1 MPEDSFIIKS
11 KSYKVRVATAADK
24 SQFISLW
31 RICFNDT
38 DSFIEWFF
46 ENRFFAEYSVC
57 IECDGRI
64 ISAMQSMPV
73 SLFVRTEQIRSTIVA
88 GVCTHPDY
96 RGLGLMK
103 RMFSFYMHM
112 IKSMDILAVTY
123 KPENIKTYA
132 SLSHFPTTRTL
143 RYATRSAMPA
153 DSESLAHQLLLDQIK
168 ALEDDE
174 DDEDSRENESFFTT
188 DISDLSVKHFNRCYD
203 LYSELAPSYSGII
216 KRTKE
221 NYNLKLSDYAS
232 VGGKAL
238 LLLDN
243 ASLEAYCFYFETAGS
258 LYGEEIIAESE
269 DSLLNIV
276 DQLHKIAQDR
286 KLILKIP
293 SNFSDIH
300 ESNFPCTDSVF
311 LVSQNVMGVTD
322 LSEFIKGLDF
332 SQYASDAQLSS
343 FTFAVS
349 DPVFKDNNNTY
360 NLHGDITDDAPV
372 ISLCIGSFVQFLCG
386 YYSIL
391 EFEIQSEDTVK
402 IHNRDIA
409 ESIDDLIPKCNC
421 FIVDEY

>member
-11 KSYKVRVATAADK
+11 KSYKVRLATAADK

-46 ENRFFAEYSVC
+46 DNRFFAEYSVC
-57 IECDGRI
+57 IECEGLI
-64 ISAMQSMPV
+64 VSAMQSMPV
-73 SLFVRTEQIRSTIVA
+73 NLLIRGEQIQSTIVA

-96 RGLGLMK
+96 RSLGLMK

-112 IKSMDILAVTY
+112 AKSLDILAVTY

-143 RYATRSAMPA
+143 RYATRKVMSA
-153 DSESLAHQLLLDQIK
+153 DTESVAHQLLLDQIK
-168 ALEDDE
+168 ALEDEDKE
-174 DDEDSRENESFFTT
+174 DDTHESESFFIT
-188 DISDLSVKHFNRCYD
+188 DISELSGKNFTKCYD
-203 LYSELAPSYSGII
+203 LYTELAPSYSGII
-216 KRTKE
+216 KRSKE
-221 NYNLKLSDYAS
+221 NFNLKLSDYSS

-238 LLLDN
+238 LLFDN
-243 ASLEAYCFYFETAGS
+243 ASLEAYCYYFETTNS

-269 DSLLNIV
+269 GSLLSIV
-276 DQLHKIAQDR
+276 EQLHKVAQDR
-286 KLILKIP
+286 KLILKLP

-322 LSEFIKGLDF
+322 LGEFIKGLDF
-332 SQYASDAQLSS
+332 SQYASDSQLTS

-349 DPVFKDNNNTY
+349 DPVIKSNNNTY
-360 NLHGDITDDAPV
+360 NLHGEITMDEPV
-372 ISLCIGSFVQFLCG
+372 ISLCIGSLVQFLCG

-391 EFEIQSEDTVK
+391 EFELQSEDTVK
-402 IHNRDIA
+402 IHNREVA